1 MDIEDLKI
9 ASMKK
14 TIVLG
19 ATPNPERYA
28 YLATKRLKAH
38 GHDVIPLGIRRG
50 EIEGIK
56 IENGTPQYEG
66 VDTITLYLNPDLQKL
81 YYDYIFSLKPKR
93 IIFNPGTENFEL
105 IRMAKE
111 KGIETELGC
120 TLVMLSIGNY

>member
-1 MDIEDLKI
+1 
-9 ASMKK
+9 MKK

-28 YLATKRLKAH
+28 YRATVRLKQK
-38 GHDVIPLGIRRG
+38 GHEAIPVGNKKG

-66 VDTITLYLNPDLQKL
+66 VDTITLYLNPDNQKS

-105 IRMAKE
+105 IRLAKE
-111 KGIETELGC
+111 KGIETEIGC
-120 TLVMLSIGNY
+120 TLVMLSINNY

>member
-1 MDIEDLKI
+1 
-9 ASMKK
+9 MKK

-28 YLATKRLKAH
+28 YRATVRLKQK
-38 GHDVIPLGIRRG
+38 GHEVIPVGNKKG

-56 IENGTPQYEG
+56 IENRTPQYEG
-66 VDTITLYLNPDLQKL
+66 VDTITLYLNPDNQKP

-105 IRMAKE
+105 IKLAKE
-111 KGIETELGC
+111 KGIETEIGC
-120 TLVMLSIGNY
+120 TLVMLSINNY